1 MLAVNQ
7 TGELGETHRE
17 RSRQTNEQT
26 ANQEKDQSFLLRAAH
41 MAMERGA
48 QSKAKTLLQSL
59 AAIFP
64 PPGKEGE
71 PNDQAPPAAPTTV
84 EPTIALGDILAPIR
98 KEGGGSFIIGEVPDH
113 AYRGLPSYYN
123 KNVKAM
129 KGSIPLTIFNPKWQQ
144 QAAAHHAEKKTFD
157 KNNPGPQQMDAV
169 VCTVVTQ
176 LPKLYWRFARHLHI
190 QDVLGVGP
198 HPQG

>member
-1 MLAVNQ
+1 
-7 TGELGETHRE
+7 
-17 RSRQTNEQT
+17 
-26 ANQEKDQSFLLRAAH
+26 
-41 MAMERGA
+41 MAMEHGA

-144 QAAAHHAEKKTFD
+144 QAAAHHAKKKTFD
-157 KNNPGPQQMDAV
+157 KNNPDKRRYTGQP
-169 VCTVVTQ
+169 TPSKWTQ
-176 LPKLYWRFARHLHI
+176 SYAQWSRNYQSFSGALQDIYTFKTFSEWVHI
-190 QDVLGVGP
+190 HRDKCNERVSAPGSSTTSQSGQTLFNAT
-198 HPQG
+198 